1 MKKFKKV
8 TAAVISA
15 AIAAGAAG
23 TLTAAAIENPLV
35 YPEGYTEC
43 MVSKKNGDIL
53 YINPLTGNGVVYNT
67 TCYNAFKY
75 KLSDDAPEET
85 YDKYLKEIYDTG
97 YVYKSYVQGDDP
109 RTHESIP
116 DMYGKLKDAVAQM
129 YEAGVIKEA
138 YFAPMTAHI
147 NDAFLGNYICIYDF
161 NGNEADLKAVTD
173 RYDKDCEIAINGSSA
188 MLYLSKDFMQ
198 SVTPI
203 AATQLK
209 LRKEID
215 DLYEGDNV
223 IVGYMNT
230 CLATFPETFM
240 FNMLDPYIC
249 DIDDSGTANISDATQ
264 ILASYAD
271 SAANILKASENDK
284 MDVNGDG
291 TVDIKDAAYVLSY
304 YSESSAGLR

>member
-23 TLTAAAIENPLV
+23 TLSAAAIENPLV

-43 MVSKKNGDIL
+43 MASKKSGNIV
-53 YINPLTGNGVVYNT
+53 YIDPLTGNGVVYNIMY
-67 TCYNAFKY
+67 YNAFKY
-75 KLSDDAPEET
+75 ELSDDAPEDT

-97 YVYKSYVQGDDP
+97 YVYKRYVKGDDP

-116 DMYGKLKDAVAQM
+116 DMYGELKDAVAQM
-129 YEAGVIKEA
+129 FEAGVIKEA
-138 YFAPMTAHI
+138 YFAPMTAYI
-147 NDAFLGNYICIYDF
+147 NTASMGNYICIYDF

-173 RYDKDCEIAINGSSA
+173 RYGKDCNIVIDGSSA
-188 MLYLSKDFMQ
+188 VLYLSRDFMQ

-203 AATQLK
+203 EATQLK

-223 IVGYMNT
+223 EVSFCQT
-230 CLATFPETFM
+230 ELATLPEAFM

-249 DIDDSGTANISDATQ
+249 DIDGSGTADVSDATQ

-291 TVDIKDAAYVLSY
+291 TVDIQDATYVLSY
-304 YSESSAGLR
+304 YAESSAGIR